1 MSHETTPDSLSY
13 LDKDLIIAALE
24 NPYECPMI
32 IGTDG
37 KIRFM
42 SRFSPRLLGITPSE
56 VLGKP
61 LDEVIKNSHLHE
73 VLKTGKARI
82 GESIYISGKQQIIAN
97 IPLKDPDG
105 NVIGAMGKGMFNEV
119 SKIKKL
125 LQEIEALKTQLKL
138 YRNDA
143 ENGGFLAGKSEPIME
158 VRKGAIAASTSDA
171 PVLITGET
179 GTGKEIVAHY
189 IHRNSLRA
197 DGPFIRVNCAAIP
210 GELFE
215 SELFGYEKGSFTG
228 ASSHGK
234 KGKFELAQGGTILL
248 DEIGELPLNM
258 QAKLLRVLQDYTID
272 RVGGT
277 KPVKVDFRLIAS
289 TNQDLQNMIKNGL
302 FRKDLL
308 YRINIFHIITPNLRD
323 IPEDIPLI
331 SSYLMSCLRKEFAYG
346 PTRISDNA
354 IEMLKEYGWPGNVR
368 ELRNVLERA
377 MITEKDEEIRVEDFP
392 RRIREQKK
400 KYVGAGD
407 TCSLRKTLEDAE
419 RNTIIEAL
427 HSTKGNKAKTSKILG
442 IHRTGLYKKIKKYQ
456 IAGDYSRSQSEGV

>member
-1 MSHETTPDSLSY
+1 MSPETTLDSLSY
-13 LDKDLIIAALE
+13 LGKDLIIAALE

-42 SRFSPRLLGITPSE
+42 SRFSPRFLGITPSE
-56 VLGKP
+56 VLGRP

-97 IPLKDPDG
+97 IPLKDRDG
-105 NVIGAMGKGMFNEV
+105 NVIGALGKGMFNEA

-125 LQEIEALKTQLKL
+125 LHEIEMLKTQLQL
-138 YRNDA
+138 YRGDA
-143 ENGGFLAGKSEPIME
+143 EDSDFLAGKSEPIME
-158 VRKGAIAASTSDA
+158 AQKSAVAASTSDA

-189 IHRNSLRA
+189 IHRNSRRA
-197 DGPFIRVNCAAIP
+197 DCPFIRVNCAAIP

-234 KGKFELAQGGTILL
+234 KGKFELAHGSTILL
-248 DEIGELPLNM
+248 DEIGELPLSM

-277 KPVKVDFRLIAS
+277 KPVNVDFRLIAS
-289 TNQDLQNMIKNGL
+289 TNQDIPNMIKNGL
-302 FRKDLL
+302 FRKDLF
-308 YRINIFHIITPNLRD
+308 YRINIFHITTPNLRD

-331 SSYLMSCLRKEFAYG
+331 SSYLLSCLRKEFAYG
-346 PTRISDNA
+346 PTQISDNA
-354 IEMLKEYGWPGNVR
+354 MEVLKGYDWPGNVR

-377 MITEKDEEIRVEDFP
+377 MITVKDKEICAEDLP
-392 RRIREQKK
+392 GRIKEHKK
-400 KYVGAGD
+400 KYVSAD
-407 TCSLRKTLEDAE
+407 SSCSLRKALEDTE
-419 RNTIIEAL
+419 KLSIIEAL
-427 HSTKGNKAKTSKILG
+427 RLAGGNKAKASKILG
-442 IHRTGLYKKIKKYQ
+442 IHRTGLYQKIKKYQ
-456 IAGDYSRSQSEGV
+456 IAV